1 MANIKV
7 TVSELQ
13 NGATKIMQANEAF
26 IEAANALK
34 AASDA
39 LAGTWEGSSQ
49 VKFAAG
55 VEKGAAWHKA
65 MSECVMGYAAAMSE
79 AATNYDNAD
88 KEAAS
93 IIRSK

>member
-1 MANIKV
+1 MAYIKV

-26 IEAANALK
+26 MEAANALK

-39 LAGTWEGSSQ
+39 LAGTWEGTSQ
-49 VKFAAG
+49 VKFASA
-55 VEKGAAWHKA
+55 VEKSASWHKL
-65 MSECVMGYAAAMSE
+65 MSECVQGYAAAMNE

-93 IIRSK
+93 IIRSR